1 LFEKEEGKIQT
12 MTSSRIPQQHQSAE
26 LFAGAPGCGN
36 SCRRV
41 SIAGSVDSVSA
52 NLLPSSFLYQRDNKH
67 RHTQEQEYDEEEDA
81 RMLMSLS
88 TTTTSST
95 PAPTRTIAHE
105 NQHQHHQSAPNL
117 PRNDEDPRRAAA
129 NNIWHNQNDPAEKD
143 RSFACSTEVSAFD
156 SSTTSNST
164 TRTATTP
171 AQNGTRKEHKCPIT
185 GFTSFS
191 GIIPTKNDV
200 LCGRGNSINS
210 YSGNQTY
217 RKIIQSLK
225 LDYVAAPKPLKALF
239 PTKVVAQIEDQT
251 PPGRFLKFCSER
263 REWHEISSKQ
273 TIAKT
278 RQALREGAPSIVL
291 ETEHQREEEN
301 APKKTPTNQDAL
313 HELNKVVSWWSLFL
327 FVQFLFFCSSL
338 SSFFSC

>member
-1 LFEKEEGKIQT
+1 MFEKEEGKIQT

-41 SIAGSVDSVSA
+41 SIAGSVDSVST

-88 TTTTSST
+88 TTTTTSST

-156 SSTTSNST
+156 SSTSNST

-171 AQNGTRKEHKCPIT
+171 AQNGIRKEHKCPIT

-225 LDYVAAPKPLKALF
+225 LDYAAAPKPLKALF

-313 HELNKVVSWWSLFL
+313 SEMNKVVSWWSLFFSVL
-327 FVQFLFFCSSL
+327 QFEIGSSL

>member
-1 LFEKEEGKIQT
+1 
-12 MTSSRIPQQHQSAE
+12 MTIPRSSRIPPQQHQSAE
-26 LFAGAPGCGN
+26 LFGGAAGGSAAGCVN
-36 SCRRV
+36 SCSCHHDRSSAASADSAV
-41 SIAGSVDSVSA
+41 STNS
-52 NLLPSSFLYQRDNKH
+52 LPSSFLLQQRDNKH

-88 TTTTSST
+88 TTTTASST
-95 PAPTRTIAHE
+95 PATRIAHENQHE
-105 NQHQHHQSAPNL
+105 NQHQHHQSAPPNL

-156 SSTTSNST
+156 RSISNST
-164 TRTATTP
+164 TRPASTTTRTPP
-171 AQNGTRKEHKCPIT
+171 AQNGIRKEHKCPIT

-291 ETEHQREEEN
+291 ETEHRRN

-313 HELNKVVSWWSLFL
+313 SEMNKVVSWWSLF
-327 FVQFLFFCSSL
+327 FFCAPI
-338 SSFFSC
+338 